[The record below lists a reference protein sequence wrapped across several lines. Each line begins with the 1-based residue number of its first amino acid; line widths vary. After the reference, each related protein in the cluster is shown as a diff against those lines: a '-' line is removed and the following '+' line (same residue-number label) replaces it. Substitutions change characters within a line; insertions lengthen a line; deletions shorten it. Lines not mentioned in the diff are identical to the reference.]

1 MNKVTVLFPGGF
13 KPITGAHMALAQRY
27 AQNPNVDRVIMLIG
41 PKERD
46 GITRD
51 TSIKMFNLLNR
62 NNNIEI
68 QSTDFNSPIMAA
80 YEYLFNLPED
90 TQGRFALAASEKD
103 NDYVRVKTFIPNV
116 DKYKTVGDKSGRT
129 IPTGVDAIELTV
141 SGDPLKYKDG
151 SPISASTIRNSL
163 KNNDYDIFAASYPNY
178 DEAIIKNIWQ
188 MLGGVSADGKLLGT
202 DTQEVSADEFKE
214 FEEQYNSYGEILRN
228 FYESGIN
235 HPKLKKAHEALHMYL
250 NDGQPDFNIDVGAQ
264 GELEPSLKKILVI
277 TESLNLKEWLLQELK
292 QDATELFT
300 ELRTGKRLRVF
311 DFDDTLSKMNATIY
325 VTHKDGTNTE
335 LSPAEFAVYEP
346 RPGDDFDFKD
356 FDKIIK
362 GATPISVNIDA
373 LKQAHR
379 DPGAKTTILTARS
392 IAYPVKRYLEKEHG
406 LKNIYVVALGS
417 SNPMDKAKWIEDQIK
432 KGYDDIYFI
441 DDSAKNIAAV
451 KTLID
456 KYPDVQMDIELA
468 EGYETPKGAKAHIKK
483 INKLR
488 KYLDKS
494 GDRGFVYDFDKF
506 PKTVF
511 GTKYLNEGGLA
522 GHMNHPYD
530 KHDLSFADMK
540 EMIARALQGRLD
552 IEKAVTEK
560 TDGQNIFMTVKDGQV
575 KFARGVKERINP
587 LTVQELQ
594 AKFAG
599 RGALSDSF
607 GEAGNDLAA
616 AFSKVGIDKLNSIFQ
631 NGKIFANME
640 IIYPATKNVIP
651 YEKAVLQFH
660 NLVEYDENGKVVE
673 TDMSG
678 GNVVQKA
685 IQDANAHMQNTFN
698 LIPPQKIKL
707 GRVENFQDYQDA
719 LFKELDQLKNR
730 YKLNDTDKVTEYHIA
745 WWREV
750 IKAKALKDNY
760 NIPEDVLELLVNRWA
775 FYNKSTSITKIKK
788 MIDNEQFLE
797 WMIAFDKKDFK
808 KYQKQNMEP
817 FESIFL
823 KLGAEVLKNA
833 TNFLAA
839 NPDKAVQDIR
849 KDLAAVLKD
858 VKSSNNIETLD
869 KLKLELNRI
878 KRLGGFEKIVPVE
891 GIVFTYGGETYKLTG
906 AFAPVNQILGTLKYS
921 R

>member
-1 MNKVTVLFPGGF
+1 MKNVTVLFPGGF

-68 QSTDFNSPIMAA
+68 QPTDFNSPIMAA

-90 TQGRFALAASEKD
+90 TQGQFALAASEKD
-103 NDYVRVKTFIPNV
+103 DDYVRVKTFIPNV
-116 DKYKTVGDKSGRT
+116 DKYKTIGDSKGRK
-129 IPTGVDAIELTV
+129 IPAGVDAIELTV
-141 SGDPLKYKDG
+141 SGDPL
-151 SPISASTIRNSL
+151 
-163 KNNDYDIFAASYPNY
+163 DYDIFAASYPNY

-202 DTQEVSADEFKE
+202 DIQEVSADEFNE
-214 FEEQYNSYGEILRN
+214 FEEQYIIYGQILRK
-228 FYESGIN
+228 FYESGIK

-250 NDGQPDFNIDVGAQ
+250 NDGQPDFNIEVGAQ
-264 GELEPSLKKILVI
+264 GELEPSLKKILVRNASN
-277 TESLNLKEWLLQELK
+277 ESLNLKEWLLQELK
-292 QDATELFT
+292 EDATELFN

-494 GDRGFVYDFDKF
+494 GNRGFVYDFDKF

-575 KFARGVKERINP
+575 KFARGVKERVNP

-599 RGALSDSF
+599 RGAISDAF
-607 GEAGNDLAA
+607 GEAGVDLAA
-616 AFSKVGIDKLNSIFQ
+616 AFSKVGQDKLNSIFQ

-660 NLVEYDENGKVVE
+660 NLVEYDENGNVVE

-685 IQDANAHMQNTFN
+685 IQDANAHMQTTFN

-797 WMIAFDKKDFK
+797 WVIAFDKKDFK

>member
-1 MNKVTVLFPGGF
+1 MKNVTVLFPGGF

-51 TSIKMFNLLNR
+51 KSIKMFNLLNR

-103 NDYVRVKTFIPNV
+103 DDYVRVKTFIPNI
-116 DKYKTVGDKSGRT
+116 DKYKTIGDRSGRK
-129 IPTGVDAIELTV
+129 IPAGVDAIELTV
-141 SGDPLKYKDG
+141 SADPLKYDDG
-151 SPISASTIRNSL
+151 NAISASAVRAALNADAYS
-163 KNNDYDIFAASYPNY
+163 KFKASYPNY

-188 MLGGVSADGKLLGT
+188 MLGGAET
-202 DTQEVSADEFKE
+202 
-214 FEEQYNSYGEILRN
+214 YG
-228 FYESGIN
+228 
-235 HPKLKKAHEALHMYL
+235 
-250 NDGQPDFNIDVGAQ
+250 DVMGM
-264 GELEPSLKKILVI
+264 
-277 TESLNLKEWLLQELK
+277 KEWLLQELTN
-292 QDATELFT
+292 DANELF
-300 ELRTGKRLRVF
+300 EG
-311 DFDDTLSKMNATIY
+311 
-325 VTHKDGTNTE
+325 
-335 LSPAEFAVYEP
+335 
-346 RPGDDFDFKD
+346 
-356 FDKIIK
+356 
-362 GATPISVNIDA
+362 
-373 LKQAHR
+373 
-379 DPGAKTTILTARS
+379 
-392 IAYPVKRYLEKEHG
+392 
-406 LKNIYVVALGS
+406 
-417 SNPMDKAKWIEDQIK
+417 
-432 KGYDDIYFI
+432 GY
-441 DDSAKNIAAV
+441 
-451 KTLID
+451 
-456 KYPDVQMDIELA
+456 M
-468 EGYETPKGAKAHIKK
+468 TPKGSDAHSKKIKK
-483 INKLR
+483 LR
-488 KYLDKS
+488 TFLDKKN
-494 GDRGFVYDFDKF
+494 DRGFTYDFDKY

-530 KHDLSFADMK
+530 RHDLSFADMK
-540 EMIARALQGRLD
+540 EMIARALEGRLD
-552 IEKAVTEK
+552 IESAVTEK

-587 LTVQELQ
+587 LTVKELQ
-594 AKFAG
+594 TKFAG

-607 GEAGNDLAA
+607 GEAGNDLQS

-640 IIYPATKNVIP
+640 IIYPATKNVIA
-651 YEKAVLQFH
+651 YEKALLQFH
-660 NLVEYDENGKVVE
+660 NLVEYDENGNVVE

-685 IQDANAHMQNTFN
+685 IEDANAHMQNTFN

-707 GRVENFQDYQDA
+707 GPVENFQDYQDA

-730 YKLNDTDKVTEYHIA
+730 YKLKDTDKVTEYHIA

-750 IKAKALKDNY
+750 IKSKALKDNY

-788 MIDNEQFLE
+788 MIDNEEFLE
-797 WMIAFDKKDFK
+797 WVISFDKKDFK

-833 TNFLAA
+833 SNFLAA
-839 NPDKAVQDIR
+839 NPAKSVQDIR
-849 KDLAAVLKD
+849 KNLAAVLRD
-858 VKSSNNIETLD
+858 VKSSNNIATLD
-869 KLKLELNRI
+869 KLKLELDRI
-878 KRLGGFEKIVPVE
+878 KRLGGFEKIVPLE

-906 AFAPVNQILGTLKYS
+906 AFAPINQILGTLKYS